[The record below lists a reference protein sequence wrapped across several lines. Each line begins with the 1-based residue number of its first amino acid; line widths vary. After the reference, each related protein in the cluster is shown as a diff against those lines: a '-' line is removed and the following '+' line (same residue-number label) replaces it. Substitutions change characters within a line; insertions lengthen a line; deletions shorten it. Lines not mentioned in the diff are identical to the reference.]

1 MVIDSYSYNY
11 ADQYL
16 RSISPKYIALQILII
31 IVLSLT
37 FSCAWTIEGDHPFSW
52 IKFLITFVCTFLLFV
67 VPSYLTLHFARRDA
81 CFEMSYFA
89 QGGMLFSILTGA
101 LGVTLLLFV
110 FQNHGWIVTI
120 IMGTISGALG
130 GAAIGTLFTL
140 IYWNLFISRNR
151 EAIFGAITCWLITVG
166 HIIREMIFT

>member
-1 MVIDSYSYNY
+1 MKSYNYDY

-16 RSISPKYIALQILII
+16 RSVSPKYIALQILII

-37 FSCAWTIEGDHPFSW
+37 FSWAWIIEGDHPFSW
-52 IKFLITFVCTFLLFV
+52 IKFLIIFVCTFLLFV
-67 VPSYLTLHFARRDA
+67 VPSYLTLHFAKRDA

-110 FQNHGWIVTI
+110 FQNHGWIITI

-130 GAAIGTLFTL
+130 GAVIGTIFTL
-140 IYWNLFISRNR
+140 IYWCLFISRNR
-151 EAIFGAITCWLITVG
+151 KIILGMISCWLTTISY
-166 HIIREMIFT
+166 IIIETIF